1 MLGKDLGR
9 DQPHRKQDP
18 ELHDDQVVEITDDG
32 NEIGNEV
39 DWGER
44 VDGDGEC
51 HRLGILRYARI
62 ACREIERVYVALDAA
77 RPIAQPLQHGPE
89 TSSAGPR
96 RVLGRA
102 DIVDRS
108 GNLPGCVT

>member
-51 HRLGILRYARI
+51 HRLG
-62 ACREIERVYVALDAA
+62 VY
-77 RPIAQPLQHGPE
+77 
-89 TSSAGPR
+89 
-96 RVLGRA
+96 
-102 DIVDRS
+102 
-108 GNLPGCVT
+108 